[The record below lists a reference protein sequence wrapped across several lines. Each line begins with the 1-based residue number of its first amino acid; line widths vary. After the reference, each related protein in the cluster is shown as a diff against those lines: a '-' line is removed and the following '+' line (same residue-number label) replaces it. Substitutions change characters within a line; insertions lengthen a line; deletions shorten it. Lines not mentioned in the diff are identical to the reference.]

1 MSAAAAPPAVHTV
14 HPLTRRDLAALALVL
29 IVAAALR
36 LSAPGVVE
44 FLHDEATLSL
54 LAQDMLA
61 RRSLPLTGMPSSVGL
76 PNSPVTVYIMAVPYA
91 LSGSPL
97 LATAYVAALNVGGA
111 GLLWLLAHRYWG
123 PRAGLA
129 AGLVYAASPWAA
141 LYSRKIWA
149 QDFLTPFLLL
159 ALVLG
164 FVGFVEGRRWAQAA
178 FWPAFL
184 LALQIHIAAW
194 GLLPLGLWFLWA
206 GRGRLS
212 WSALG
217 VGAALGAL
225 ALAPYAAGMAQ
236 TLAEDPARLANA
248 LGGAQARS
256 GGLALNPEVLLHA
269 ARLATGYGLELWAVA
284 PAQAA
289 DLFAHVP
296 TPGPLWGA
304 PGLLALLGLA
314 GVWVRQRGRA
324 LFLTL
329 WAGLPVATFAL
340 TWTPLYI
347 HYLIAALPA
356 LALLAGVGFDW
367 AVALLARPGRPPAA
381 EGAGRGFFGRGW
393 GAGSP
398 LALALWGGLGAVL
411 LTQAAWWF
419 GLLGYVDR
427 TNTPGGFGT
436 PLHYLM
442 EVRAALAGDE
452 DVVVISDGN
461 RLAFDQEPVIWT
473 VMLRGTARCVRT
485 LAGDQGLAVLPD
497 GPFAVLHAP
506 NAPAGAVADL
516 YTTDVADRHPLR
528 PGEGAYTIHRFA
540 AAPQSPLPPLTPL
553 DPAPRYDNGAR
564 LTGYRLEPERLIL
577 EWRLP
582 GPVMEQRGDL
592 QYFAHFLDAAGNH
605 LGQRDVSFWP
615 GRYWC
620 AEDRVL
626 TWTTATPPEGT
637 AILRV
642 GLYLLQGGRY
652 TNSNVL
658 DEADNPIAPWADIPL
673 EARP

>member
-1 MSAAAAPPAVHTV
+1 MMADAAAAPAVHTV
-14 HPLTRRDLAALALVL
+14 HPLTRRSLAALALVL
-29 IVAAALR
+29 VVAAALR

-54 LAQDMLA
+54 LAQDMLIS
-61 RRSLPLTGMPSSVGL
+61 RSLPLTGMPSSVGL

-97 LATAYVAALNVGGA
+97 LATAYVAALNVAGA
-111 GLLWLLAHRYWG
+111 GLLWLLGHRYWG
-123 PRAGLA
+123 PRDGLA

-184 LALQIHIAAW
+184 FALQIHIAAW

-206 GRGRLS
+206 GRRRLS
-212 WSALG
+212 WPALG
-217 VGAALGAL
+217 LGAALA
-225 ALAPYAAGMAQ
+225 AIVLAPYAAGLAQ

-284 PAQAA
+284 PEQTA
-289 DLFAHVP
+289 DLLARVP
-296 TPGPLWGA
+296 PPGPLWGA

-314 GVWVRQRGRA
+314 GVWVRYRGRA

-329 WAGLPVATFAL
+329 WAGLPLATFAL

-356 LALLAGVGFDW
+356 LALLTGVGFEW

-381 EGAGRGFFGRGW
+381 GGAGAGR
-393 GAGSP
+393 SP

-436 PLHYLM
+436 PLHYM
-442 EVRAALAGDE
+442 MDVRAALADAG

-461 RLAFDQEPVIWT
+461 RLAYDQEPVIWM
-473 VMLRGTARCVRT
+473 VMLRDTARCVRT
-485 LAGDQGLAVLPD
+485 LAGDHGLAVFPD
-497 GPFAVLHAP
+497 GPFAVLYAP

-516 YTTDVADRHPLR
+516 YTTDAPERHPLR

-540 AAPQSPLPPLTPL
+540 AAPQPPLPPLTPL

-564 LTGYRLEPERLIL
+564 LTGYRLEAERLIL

-582 GPVMEQRGDL
+582 GPVMGQRGDL
-592 QYFAHFLDAAGNH
+592 QYFAHFLDADGNA

-620 AEDRVL
+620 AGDRVL
-626 TWTTATPPEGT
+626 TWTAATPPAGT

-642 GLYLLQGGRY
+642 GLYLLQGERY

-673 EARP
+673 EALP